1 MMSSQ
6 VTSSQREKIRIEIKP
21 DEVPNEELE
30 LILENPEVK
39 TGNDNDQQ
47 PKEPLWKVSDNNAKF
62 ENTLYKSF
70 KYLAPAFSYILDT
83 ESNKNENK
91 DKTIN
96 FIFKNNMFGFRN
108 NAGYIFLW
116 RIKSIGGSSGSGSS
130 NSSRPQNPPLAELF
144 FGTIHECNAKLT
156 DESQR
161 WYLAET
167 QIVKNEQA
175 VIASAD
181 QISNIP
187 SVTAYGILKRNRF
200 IPTTMT
206 GGGFAAASSPQ
217 H

>member
-1 MMSSQ
+1 MMSQ
-6 VTSSQREKIRIEIKP
+6 VATSTQKEKIRIEIKP
-21 DEVPNEELE
+21 DEVPNEELQF
-30 LILENPEVK
+30 ILENPEVK

-83 ESNKNENK
+83 ELNKSENK
-91 DKTIN
+91 DKTLN

-108 NAGYIFLW
+108 NAGYVFLW
-116 RIKSIGGSSGSGSS
+116 RIKSISGSGSS
-130 NSSRPQNPPLAELF
+130 SSKPQNPPLAELF
-144 FGTIHECNAKLT
+144 FGTINECNAKLT

-200 IPTTMT
+200 IP
-206 GGGFAAASSPQ
+206 SSSL
-217 H
+217 